1 MEYGGANMV
10 IHFREDAVFQGVK
23 QKTWASLVNLSGDSI
38 DLFAIVLMVMDLLSI
53 ASL

>member
-1 MEYGGANMV
+1 MV

-23 QKTWASLVNLSGDSI
+23 QKTWASLVKLSGDSI